1 MANSLQNNHVAMRPC
16 KYDTTI
22 TKNASVHVS
31 MSLLYIYLGVLLVE
45 RVGYD
50 FSVSLCASLST
61 SFHYS
66 DDLRCLLY
74 LFSFGH
80 VFFRANANCRLYQT
94 ADSTET
100 PLLAQVLSLLSFSFA
115 FFTSAFSYRSIT
127 CMARLSKKNIYIYIL
142 KNQVISH
149 PLTFISFTE
158 SFRTTAMTT
167 VCISKTL
174 MYMKI
179 YKYL

>member
-127 CMARLSKKNIYIYIL
+127 CMARLSKKKNIYIYIKEPSNL
-142 KNQVISH
+142 SS
-149 PLTFISFTE
+149 ISFHQFHRVVSNNNYDYSVYIKDSDVHE
-158 SFRTTAMTT
+158 N
-167 VCISKTL
+167 I
-174 MYMKI
+174 
-179 YKYL
+179 

>member
-1 MANSLQNNHVAMRPC
+1 MLV
-16 KYDTTI
+16 
-22 TKNASVHVS
+22 
-31 MSLLYIYLGVLLVE
+31 LYIYLGVLLVE
-45 RVGYD
+45 RVAYD

-61 SFHYS
+61 SFHYG

-115 FFTSAFSYRSIT
+115 CVISAFSYRSIT
-127 CMARLSKKNIYIYIL
+127 CMAKISILYISIYIL
-142 KNQVISH
+142 KSNNHIHSSI
-149 PLTFISFTE
+149 TFRHFH
-158 SFRTTAMTT
+158 R
-167 VCISKTL
+167 VVLNKQRLRCVSKIL
-174 MYMKI
+174 QYI
-179 YKYL
+179 QGIL